1 MLASKL
7 LTATW
12 LIAATTYLVPQ
23 EFIPANP
30 SIPLT
35 TPASPAEIAKA
46 RLAFEP
52 GKFTGSNNIPLP
64 YRLLS
69 PDAPKSQARYPLILI
84 LHGSGAIG
92 TDNQSQLGTLA
103 LNWAQ
108 PDLRQR
114 FPAYV
119 LVPQFPARTAD
130 YKISA
135 TDNLLAST
143 YNPPLVAALELVEH
157 IAATYPIDRSRIYI
171 TGFSMGA
178 STGWHALLLRPSLFA
193 AAVLISG
200 VPPERSTAAQLA
212 NIPILITHGNA
223 DPENPFTP
231 DRVMFA
237 ALERNQAI
245 KARFR
250 EYDNLPHTYPPDIL
264 TPTPAGDWSRT
275 CLFAQHR

>member
-30 SIPLT
+30 SIPLA

-46 RLAFEP
+46 RLAFQP
-52 GKFTGSNNIPLP
+52 GAFTASGSIRLP

-69 PDAPKSQARYPLILI
+69 PDAPKSHARYPLILV

-92 TDNQSQLGTLA
+92 TDNQSQLGALA

-119 LVPQFPARTAD
+119 LVPQFPSRTAD
-130 YKISA
+130 YKISTA
-135 TDNLLAST
+135 DNLLAST
-143 YNPPLVAALELVEH
+143 YNRPLIAALELVEH
-157 IAATYPIDRSRIYI
+157 IAGTYPIDRSRIYVI
-171 TGFSMGA
+171 GFSMGA

-193 AAVLISG
+193 AAVLLSG
-200 VPPERSTAAQLA
+200 IPPERSTAARLA
-212 NIPILITHGNA
+212 STPILITHGNA
-223 DPENPFTP
+223 DPENPFAP

-237 ALERNQAI
+237 ALERNQAT

-264 TPTPAGDWSRT
+264 TPTPAGDWWRT
-275 CLFAQHR
+275 WLFAQHR

>member
-12 LIAATTYLVPQ
+12 LIAATTSLVPQ

-46 RLAFEP
+46 RLAFRP
-52 GKFTGSNNIPLP
+52 GAFTASSNIHLP

-69 PDAPKSQARYPLILI
+69 PDAPKPQTRYPLILI

-114 FPAYV
+114 FPAYI
-119 LVPQFPARTAD
+119 LVPQFPTRTAD
-130 YKISA
+130 YKTSTA
-135 TDNLLAST
+135 DNLLAST
-143 YNPPLVAALELVEH
+143 YNRPLIAALELFEH
-157 IAATYPIDRSRIYI
+157 IAGAYPIDRSRIYVI
-171 TGFSMGA
+171 GFSMGA

-193 AAVLISG
+193 AAVLLSG
-200 VPPERSTAAQLA
+200 IPPERSTAAQLA
-212 NIPILITHGNA
+212 STPILITHGNA
-223 DPENPFTP
+223 DPENPFAP

-237 ALERNQAI
+237 ALERNQPT

-264 TPTPAGDWSRT
+264 TPTSAGDWWRT
-275 CLFAQHR
+275 WLFAQHR